1 VASDSVAKKLGDTLN
16 DPEYLKMLCESQQKE
31 ITNLNKKIKALEQQA
46 QESKIKNGLG
56 ASVSE
61 SGIILNLDD
70 EDGQELICKFQLA
83 ILGDRASK
91 CELTLEE
98 ARKVEI
104 YSKILNGDG
113 KNTRKN
119 AKELKSLANDD
130 LLKQLGEN
138 DDKKAK

>member
-1 VASDSVAKKLGDTLN
+1 VASDSVAKKLGDALN

-130 LLKQLGEN
+130 LLKQLEEN

>member
-130 LLKQLGEN
+130 LLKQLEEN

>member
-1 VASDSVAKKLGDTLN
+1 MASDSVAKKLGDALN

-31 ITNLNKKIKALEQQA
+31 ITNLNKKIKVLEQQA

-130 LLKQLGEN
+130 LLKQLEEN